1 VKSWN
6 DFSDAQRVAI
16 LAGASA
22 ELTLTAAAVADLVHR
37 PRQQVRGNKALW
49 WLGVF
54 IQPVGPIAYLALGR
68 RRISNR

>member
-6 DFSDAQRVAI
+6 DFSEMQRAAI
-16 LAGASA
+16 LVVASA
-22 ELTLTAAAVADLVHR
+22 ELTLTGAAVADLIRR
-37 PRQQVRGNKALW
+37 PREQVRGNKALW

-68 RRISNR
+68 RSG